1 LNRRFSSYFR
11 YSYLRSANTA
21 ISKALIKYGHSNFK
35 LEILEYCD
43 PSEILSREQHYLDLL
58 KPYYNILKIAGSS
71 FGRRAS
77 KHTDET
83 ILKLKAREKSLEHK
97 AKL

>member
-1 LNRRFSSYFR
+1 MVIPILHLSE
-11 YSYLRSANTA
+11 A
-21 ISKALIKYGHSNFK
+21 H
-35 LEILEYCD
+35 LEYCG

-58 KPYYNILKIAGSS
+58 KPYYNMLKIAGSS
-71 FGRRAS
+71 FGY

-83 ILKLKAREKSLEHK
+83 ILKLKNREKTLEHK